1 MKEYILLLSEYWD
14 CYFKSSITSTSNPT
28 AYSKSTLN
36 SKNSDY
42 NQFVFTRGL
51 DTITH
56 IFIYTLQ
63 TSGNNVETAYT
74 AAEKGIYYYIEFM
87 NQMKEHKQMNLS
99 LTTRE
104 AVLYVYKKTI
114 YSKQPQS
121 SEEDENIPTTSTSA
135 LYKELNVFYNRMF
148 YLYLDTITTDETN
161 KAMKHYKKDVIHAL
175 NEYE

>member
-14 CYFKSSITSTSNPT
+14 CYFKSGSSSLNSTST
-28 AYSKSTLN
+28 
-36 SKNSDY
+36 NSDY
-42 NQFVFTRGL
+42 NKFVFTRGL

-56 IFIYTLQ
+56 IFVYTLQ

-121 SEEDENIPTTSTSA
+121 SEEDENIPTTSAVSD
-135 LYKELNVFYNRMF
+135 LYKQLNVFYNRLF
-148 YLYLDTITTDETN
+148 YLYLDETD
-161 KAMKHYKKDVIHAL
+161 KAMKHNKKDIIDVLIGVGPLDPHIKWG
-175 NEYE
+175 